1 MDDSNPDVTSVTCR
15 LPSVSATTQEVPMS
29 PTTTEIRTDPRLR
42 RSPRTRRHAR
52 IDRSAWTCANCHQE
66 TLPPRKRCADCGTS
80 RY

>member
-1 MDDSNPDVTSVTCR
+1 
-15 LPSVSATTQEVPMS
+15 MS
-29 PTTTEIRTDPRLR
+29 PTPTEIRTDPRLR
-42 RSPRTRRHAR
+42 RSPRTRRHVR